1 MTSRPMGLMYK
12 LEIKMNKLFID
23 DKAIQFMINAQAKD
37 KAPAM
42 RLFISGGGC
51 CKQFEINSVKKALAG
66 DVTYTQGGIT
76 LHIEKEIADNSNSIE
91 IILNEKKRLIINFE

>member
-1 MTSRPMGLMYK
+1 
-12 LEIKMNKLFID
+12 MNKLFID
-23 DKAIQFMINAQAKD
+23 DKAIEFIKNNLAKD
-37 KAPAM
+37 RAPSM

-76 LHIEKEIADNSNSIE
+76 MHIEKEIADNSNSIE
-91 IILNEKKRLIINFE
+91 IILNEKKGLIINIK